1 MSTEKGNNK
10 GGTKERNTRF
20 WNKKLDGSEPFNFNE
35 IYIDFVDEGRTKPC
49 SIKFKTDQLEEVI
62 KRHKILFSDD
72 FAKKSDLTITW
83 TGGKTPAI
91 SNILKVNK
99 SIDGVE
105 TNVMTMHF
113 YQSGLILV
121 QGQEEDFMCY
131 KNDTFPKI
139 MKDISPKNARVSAP
153 VASSDPLNVAVQ
165 RRLDNLKRTPI
176 KPENIISRHMI
187 NSDSRIDNLEDKMIQ
202 LTERQ
207 NKDIGTINNYFK
219 NIFDQLKEL
228 HRKDDKSENDK
239 DLEMLVKVKDMQIQN
254 LNETVDILRNQ
265 IESRNIQSAQKD
277 SQSANLTKE
286 IKEIDKKENENCINN
301 LEHEL
306 SQKNHQIQTLNDTI
320 ECLIS
325 KQSDDHENFKKL
337 EESMKQQILHLN
349 NQIKHLTAMLDTSNH
364 TAATDEDQEAPNSHS
379 RNGYVSSNKFI
390 KVFADSFFKH
400 VDSNKFFGKHNQVEL
415 INTFHLEDMI
425 ERLDN
430 MHKDDIVTTHI
441 VIQCGFN
448 NFKSEERH
456 SEDILN
462 LFYECIE
469 KIQDKFPNAI
479 ILIGEIISHPFSGKM
494 NRRIQVVNALLQE
507 KYHDLNGRVRY
518 VEHPILSKDRTRH
531 TFFDDDRVH
540 LNIPG
545 TLKMLSDFYR
555 VEKGKHPFV
564 ESIAEKCFD
573 IWGILKMASVKSVEP
588 QNNSFSINHIIRCR
602 SKLLPLGFS
611 KFVLV
616 LIL

>member
-1 MSTEKGNNK
+1 MTILLK
-10 GGTKERNTRF
+10 RVTR
-20 WNKKLDGSEPFNFNE
+20 
-35 IYIDFVDEGRTKPC
+35 
-49 SIKFKTDQLEEVI
+49 
-62 KRHKILFSDD
+62 
-72 FAKKSDLTITW
+72 

-139 MKDISPKNARVSAP
+139 MKDISPKNARVSTP

-239 DLEMLVKVKDMQIQN
+239 DLKMLVKVKDMQIQN

-265 IESRNIQSAQKD
+265 IESRNIQSAQRD
-277 SQSANLTKE
+277 SRSANLTKE

-390 KVFADSFFKH
+390 KVL
-400 VDSNKFFGKHNQVEL
+400 Q
-415 INTFHLEDMI
+415 
-425 ERLDN
+425 
-430 MHKDDIVTTHI
+430 IVSSSMWI
-441 VIQCGFN
+441 VI
-448 NFKSEERH
+448 NFLANITK
-456 SEDILN
+456 LN
-462 LFYECIE
+462 
-469 KIQDKFPNAI
+469 
-479 ILIGEIISHPFSGKM
+479 
-494 NRRIQVVNALLQE
+494 
-507 KYHDLNGRVRY
+507 
-518 VEHPILSKDRTRH
+518 
-531 TFFDDDRVH
+531 
-540 LNIPG
+540 
-545 TLKMLSDFYR
+545 
-555 VEKGKHPFV
+555 
-564 ESIAEKCFD
+564 
-573 IWGILKMASVKSVEP
+573 
-588 QNNSFSINHIIRCR
+588 
-602 SKLLPLGFS
+602 
-611 KFVLV
+611 
-616 LIL
+616 